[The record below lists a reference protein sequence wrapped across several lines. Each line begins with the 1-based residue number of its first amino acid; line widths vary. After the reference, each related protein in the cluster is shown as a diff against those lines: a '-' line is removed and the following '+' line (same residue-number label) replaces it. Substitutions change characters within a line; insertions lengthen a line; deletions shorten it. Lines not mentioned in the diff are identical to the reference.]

1 MTRVSYA
8 PVEDYRE
15 CATAGILAASGPDYS
30 RNLLA
35 LLSAFLGDVCN
46 LMLEDKEVRL
56 PFPREPKHVDI
67 VIFDPASNR
76 LPVRQPDSHRL
87 LLLNQ
92 QFKIRSLFMR

>member
-1 MTRVSYA
+1 MTRCGPAS
-8 PVEDYRE
+8 VEDYIASVLLQE
-15 CATAGILAASGPDYS
+15 FSPAAWRPQQVSVG
-30 RNLLA
+30 
-35 LLSAFLGDVCN
+35 LLSALLGNIGN

-76 LPVRQPDSHRL
+76 LPIGEPDRDRF

-92 QFKIRSLFMR
+92 QFKIRSFFMR